1 MHKQIIFTPEAPA
14 PIGPYSQAV
23 TAGNTLYVSGQI
35 ALDAERGEIMNANIT
50 EETHQ
55 VMKNLDAILS
65 AGGMNFEYVVKCSIF
80 IKDMEQ
86 FNTINEAYSMYF
98 KQAPPARE
106 TIEVARLPKEVNV
119 EISCVAIKGDFYP

>member
-1 MHKQIIFTPEAPA
+1 MNKQIIFTPEAPA

-23 TAGNTLYVSGQI
+23 KVGNTLYVSGQI
-35 ALDAERGEIMNANIT
+35 ALDAESGEIMNANIT

-65 AGGMNFEYVVKCSIF
+65 AGAMNFEHVVKCSIF
-80 IKDMEQ
+80 IKDMEH
-86 FNTINEAYSMYF
+86 FNTINEAYGMYF

-106 TIEVARLPKEVNV
+106 TIEVARLPKDVNV
-119 EISCVAIKGDFYP
+119 EISCIAIM